1 MQVKIRDIKVS
12 RALRDSDE
20 MVKVDGLEVLIGF
33 GKNSWDQ
40 MGLNGGL
47 TIGEAE
53 QLAWELSNAAKEL
66 REAI

>member
-1 MQVKIRDIKVS
+1 
-12 RALRDSDE
+12 